1 MKKIIKDNIEVRR
14 YAKGLTIKIF
24 QELGFSS
31 TIAFTEEEFK
41 ILKEILI
48 SLDQGSKEIWEKYF
62 VRYLDI

>member
-48 SLDQGSKEIWEKYF
+48 SLDQGSKEI
-62 VRYLDI
+62 